1 MNKHLLIGLIV
12 SVCALFI
19 SVRHINRLQNEARRM
34 EGNISALMESVDY
47 YRTESGKSAA
57 RVEKLELTR
66 RELEKNYREVV
77 QVADELKV
85 KVRRME
91 AASMSS
97 LESNVEVR
105 TVVKDSIIYRDR
117 EVLPVGSFDFKD
129 GWAEVK
135 GVIKDKD
142 IQLELQVKDTIRQI
156 IHRVPRRFLFFRWG
170 TKAVY
175 QEVVVSS
182 PYTNI
187 TYTEY
192 LEFVK

>member
-1 MNKHLLIGLIV
+1 
-12 SVCALFI
+12 
-19 SVRHINRLQNEARRM
+19 
-34 EGNISALMESVDY
+34 
-47 YRTESGKSAA
+47 
-57 RVEKLELTR
+57 
-66 RELEKNYREVV
+66 
-77 QVADELKV
+77 
-85 KVRRME
+85 
-91 AASMSS
+91 MSS

-105 TVVKDSIIYRDR
+105 TVVKDSIVYRDR